1 MFDRIKEDLSMSKDI
16 LSWHA
21 DDYETDG
28 ERKASFDEF
37 INDFRNFINDEKTVS
52 LDEYKEQV
60 YSFFKN
66 VKEKLLIDCED
77 NEVYTVQNSFRDDI
91 ASEYGADVYGSVF
104 KKYENVEELIYRA
117 EDNLEGNFEDS
128 DEYLGDFCYWTINK
142 YRLSSDG
149 EYKRIFSIYQTFLN
163 NILEIYFNIDIEDEL
178 TSIEKEVYNEWL
190 RLSGIYSPQRAVIK
204 FPYSKADV
212 LRVSGHPYSNINQY
226 FIYYDAGTAISRD
239 SFGRLCVTS
248 LFTYCDIARYGHFVP
263 RYLEVVDSCEDKALC
278 NIRKMLLT
286 AETKEIEKF
295 IEQLHFSLEDGF
307 EEFDMR
313 VQKLEQQILEMED

>member
-21 DDYETDG
+21 DDYEAES
-28 ERKASFDEF
+28 ERKASFDKF
-37 INDFRNFINDEKTVS
+37 MNDFRNFINDENTVS

-60 YSFFKN
+60 SSFFKT
-66 VKEKLLIDCED
+66 VKENLLIDCED
-77 NEVYTVQNSFRDDI
+77 NEVYTVSNSFRNDI
-91 ASEYGADVYGSVF
+91 ASEYSADVYSSVF

-163 NILEIYFNIDIEDEL
+163 NILEIYFNIDIENEL
-178 TSIEKEVYNEWL
+178 TLIEKEVYNEWL
-190 RLSGIYSPQRAVIK
+190 RLSGIYSPQRAIIK
-204 FPYSKADV
+204 F
-212 LRVSGHPYSNINQY
+212 PYSNINQY

-239 SFGRLCVTS
+239 YFGRLCVTS

-278 NIRKMLLT
+278 NIRKMLLI